1 MKKAQRNCLTATLLM
16 GMMFLAA
23 IFTLQ
28 GALLTSL
35 ISHYSVAESI
45 QGFASSAA
53 SVGGVVALVS
63 SFFLIGKLSKLLLLR
78 LAVATCAVFLALLKV
93 SPVYAVFVVMWF
105 ALGIGMGYLDMLVSS
120 CMADL
125 YEGRAATRMM
135 CILHTS
141 YGIVSS
147 IVPVV
152 YAKILSSGTKWNNIY
167 LYVAGAGALLLVLFM
182 LAIRFARTQRQAEP
196 TAEQKM
202 SFRDMRRI
210 LSKGVLPG
218 LVCAMFCQGIYLGG
232 FNTWIERYV
241 SITLGSNLG
250 SLSLS
255 LMFFGVMIS
264 RLTLAF
270 APISPVKYIKFAGI
284 AAGIFLVAALP
295 FGNGTMMCI
304 GICTSGICF
313 GAFIPCTLDVGCAL
327 TPESS
332 MFATTAMMLA
342 VYLGQ
347 AVAPPI
353 IGALGAAFNLHV
365 GIAFCAAS
373 TFLCA
378 LFCRFAKLPTD
389 KKA

>member
-1 MKKAQRNCLTATLLM
+1 MRKAQRNCLTATLLM

-35 ISHYSVAESI
+35 IAHYSVAESV
-45 QGFASSAA
+45 QGFASSTA
-53 SVGGVVALVS
+53 SIGGVVALVS

-78 LAVATCAVFLALLKV
+78 LSVATCAVFLALLKV
-93 SPVYAVFVVMWF
+93 SPTYAVFVIMWF

-152 YAKILSSGTKWNNIY
+152 YGRLLSSGTKWNNIY
-167 LYVAGAGALLLVLFM
+167 LYVAAAGAVLLVLFT
-182 LAIRFARTQRQAEP
+182 LAMRYARTDKQAEP
-196 TAEQKM
+196 TAENRM
-202 SFRDMRRI
+202 SFRDMKRI
-210 LSKGVLPG
+210 LSKGVLPA
-218 LVCAMFCQGIYLGG
+218 LVCAMFCQGVYLGG
-232 FNTWIERYV
+232 FNTWIDRYV
-241 SITLGSNLG
+241 SITLGSSLG

-270 APISPVKYIKFAGI
+270 APISPVKYIRFAGL
-284 AAGIFLVAALP
+284 ASGIFLLAALP
-295 FGNGTMMCI
+295 FKSGAAMCI
-304 GICTSGICF
+304 GIFASGVCF
-313 GAFIPCTLDVGCAL
+313 GAFIPCTLDVGCAA

-347 AVAPPI
+347 AAAPPI
-353 IGALGAAFNLHV
+353 IGALGAAFSLHV
-365 GIAFCAAS
+365 GIAFCIAF
-373 TFLCA
+373 TFLCS
-378 LFCRFAKLPTD
+378 LFCGFAKLSQNVR
-389 KKA
+389 

>member
-1 MKKAQRNCLTATLLM
+1 LRKAQRNCLTATLLM

-35 ISHYSVAESI
+35 ITHYSVADSV

-53 SVGGVVALVS
+53 SFGGVVALVS

-78 LAVATCAVFLALLKV
+78 LSVATCAVFLALLKT
-93 SPVYAVFVVMWF
+93 SPTYAVFVAMWLI
-105 ALGIGMGYLDMLVSS
+105 LGFGMGYLDMLVSS

-125 YEGRAATRMM
+125 YDGRAATRMM

-147 IVPVV
+147 LVPML
-152 YAKILSSGTKWNNIY
+152 YGKLLASGTKWNNIY
-167 LYVAGAGALLLVLFM
+167 LYVAAAGAVLLVLFI
-182 LAIRFARTQRQAEP
+182 LAMRYARTNRQEEP
-196 TAEQKM
+196 TAENRM
-202 SFRDMRRI
+202 SFRDMRSI
-210 LSKGVLPG
+210 LSKGVLPA

-255 LMFFGVMIS
+255 LMFFGVMVS

-270 APISPVKYIKFAGI
+270 APINPVKYIKFAGL
-284 AAGIFLVAALP
+284 ASGLFLLAALP
-295 FGNGTMMCI
+295 FRSGIVMCI
-304 GICTSGICF
+304 GIFASGVCF

-327 TPESS
+327 TPEST

-365 GIAFCAAS
+365 GIAFCAAF
-373 TFLCA
+373 TFLCS
-378 LFCRFAKLPTD
+378 LFCKFAKLSPNIR
-389 KKA
+389 

>member
-1 MKKAQRNCLTATLLM
+1 MRKSQRNCLAAALLL

-35 ISHYSVAESI
+35 ISHYSVADSV

-53 SVGGVVALVS
+53 SAGGVVALIS
-63 SFFLIGKLSKLLLLR
+63 SLFLIGQLSKLLLLR
-78 LAVATCAVFLALLKV
+78 LAVATCAVFLALLKIAP
-93 SPVYAVFVVMWF
+93 SYALFVVMWF

-125 YEGRAATRMM
+125 FEGRAATRMM

-147 IVPVV
+147 IVPIV
-152 YAKILSSGTKWNNIY
+152 YGRMLSSGMKWNNIY
-167 LYVAGAGALLLVLFM
+167 LCVALAGFALLILFS
-182 LAIRFARTQRQAEP
+182 IVVRYARTEKQAEP
-196 TAEQKM
+196 TAERKM
-202 SFRDMRRI
+202 SFSDMRSI
-210 LSKGVLPG
+210 MSKGALLA

-232 FNTWIERYV
+232 FNTWIDRYV
-241 SITLGSNLG
+241 TFTLGSNLG

-270 APISPVKYIKFAGI
+270 ARISPVKYIRLAG
-284 AAGIFLVAALP
+284 AASGLFLLAALP
-295 FGNGTMMCI
+295 FKSGVMMCL
-304 GICTSGICF
+304 GIFASGICF
-313 GAFIPCTLDVGCAL
+313 GAFIPCTLDVGCAV

-347 AVAPPI
+347 TVAPPV
-353 IGALGAAFNLHV
+353 IGALAAAFNLHV
-365 GIAFCAAS
+365 GIGFCIAF
-373 TFLCA
+373 TFLCS
-378 LFCRFAKLPTD
+378 LFCRFAKLPED
-389 KKA
+389 VR

>member
-1 MKKAQRNCLTATLLM
+1 MTKAQRNCLTAALLM

-35 ISHYSVAESI
+35 ITHYAVADSI

-53 SVGGVVALVS
+53 SIGGVAALIS

-78 LAVATCAVFLALLKV
+78 LSVATCVVFLVLLKL
-93 SPVYAVFVVMWF
+93 SPGYALFVAMWF

-147 IVPVV
+147 LVPVL
-152 YAKILSSGTKWNNIY
+152 YGRLLASGTKWNNIY
-167 LYVAGAGALLLVLFM
+167 LYVAAAGAVLLVLFIIAM
-182 LAIRFARTQRQAEP
+182 RYARTDRQAEP
-196 TAEQKM
+196 TAENRM
-202 SFRDMRRI
+202 SFRDMRAI
-210 LSKGVLPG
+210 LSKGVLPA

-241 SITLGSNLG
+241 SVTLGSNLG

-255 LMFFGVMIS
+255 LMFFGVMLS

-270 APISPVKYIKFAGI
+270 APINPVKYIKIAGI
-284 AAGIFLVAALP
+284 ASGLFLLASLP
-295 FGNGTMMCI
+295 FKSGAIMCI
-304 GICTSGICF
+304 GIFASGACF
-313 GAFIPCTLDVGCAL
+313 GAFIPCALDVGCAA
-327 TPESS
+327 TPEST

-365 GIAFCAAS
+365 GIAFCVAF
-373 TFLCA
+373 TFLCS
-378 LFCRFAKLPTD
+378 LFCSFAKLSGS
-389 KKA
+389 KR

>member
-1 MKKAQRNCLTATLLM
+1 
-16 GMMFLAA
+16 
-23 IFTLQ
+23 
-28 GALLTSL
+28 
-35 ISHYSVAESI
+35 
-45 QGFASSAA
+45 
-53 SVGGVVALVS
+53 
-63 SFFLIGKLSKLLLLR
+63 
-78 LAVATCAVFLALLKV
+78 
-93 SPVYAVFVVMWF
+93 
-105 ALGIGMGYLDMLVSS
+105 MLVSS

-152 YAKILSSGTKWNNIY
+152 YGHLLTSGTMWNNIY
-167 LYVAGAGALLLVLFM
+167 LYVAAAGAVLLVLFT
-182 LAIRFARTQRQAEP
+182 LAMRYARTGKQDEP
-196 TAEQKM
+196 TAENRM
-202 SFRDMRRI
+202 SFRDMKVI

-218 LVCAMFCQGIYLGG
+218 LICAMFCQGIYLGG
-232 FNTWIERYV
+232 FNTWIDRYV

-270 APISPVKYIKFAGI
+270 VPISPVKYIRYAGVI
-284 AAGIFLVAALP
+284 TGLFLLAALP
-295 FGNGTMMCI
+295 FKNGIIMCI
-304 GICTSGICF
+304 GMCASGVCF

-347 AVAPPI
+347 AVAPPV

-365 GIAFCAAS
+365 GIIFCIAF
-373 TFLCA
+373 TFLCS
-378 LFCRFAKLPTD
+378 LFCRFAKLPGNTR
-389 KKA
+389 

>member
-1 MKKAQRNCLTATLLM
+1 MKKIQRNCLTATLLM

-35 ISHYSVAESI
+35 ISHYSVAESV

-63 SFFLIGKLSKLLLLR
+63 SFFLIGKLSTLLLLR
-78 LAVATCAVFLALLKV
+78 LSVAACAVFLALLKV
-93 SPVYAVFVVMWF
+93 APVYAVFVAMWF
-105 ALGIGMGYLDMLVSS
+105 ALGVGMGYLDMLVSS

-147 IVPVV
+147 VVPMV
-152 YAKILSSGTKWNNIY
+152 YSRLLASGTEWNNIY
-167 LYVAGAGALLLVLFM
+167 LYVAAAGALLLVLFT
-182 LAIRFARTQRQAEP
+182 LAMRFARSGIQSEP
-196 TAEQKM
+196 TAERHL

-210 LSKGVLPG
+210 LSKGVLPA
-218 LVCAMFCQGIYLGG
+218 LVGAMFCQGVYLGG
-232 FNTWIERYV
+232 FNTWIDRYV
-241 SITLGSNLG
+241 SITLSSDLG

-255 LMFFGVMIS
+255 LMFFGVMLS

-270 APISPVKYIKFAGI
+270 APIPPVKYIRYAGL
-284 AAGIFLVAALP
+284 ASGCFLLAALP
-295 FGNGTMMCI
+295 FQSGVIMCI
-304 GICTSGICF
+304 GIFLSGACF

-347 AVAPPI
+347 AVAPPV
-353 IGALGAAFNLHV
+353 IGALGAAFNLHA
-365 GIAFCAAS
+365 GILFCIAF
-373 TFLCA
+373 TFLCS
-378 LFCRFAKLPTD
+378 LCCRFAKLPEGMR
-389 KKA
+389 

>member
-1 MKKAQRNCLTATLLM
+1 MKTAQRNCLTAALLL

-35 ISHYSVAESI
+35 IAHYGVTDSV
-45 QGFASSAA
+45 QGFASSAM
-53 SVGGVVALVS
+53 SIGGVVALVS

-78 LAVATCAVFLALLKV
+78 IAVGICAVFLALLKV
-93 SPVYAVFVVMWF
+93 SPTFAVFVIMWF

-152 YAKILSSGTKWNNIY
+152 YGKLLDSGVKWNNVY
-167 LYVAGAGALLLVLFM
+167 LYVAAVGTALLVFFAFAM
-182 LAIRFARTQRQAEP
+182 RFARANVQNEP
-196 TAEQKM
+196 TAENRM
-202 SFRDMRRI
+202 SFRDMCRV
-210 LSKGVLPG
+210 LSKGVLPA

-241 SITLGSNLG
+241 SVTLGSSLG

-255 LMFFGVMIS
+255 LMFFGVMVS

-270 APISPVKYIKFAGI
+270 APISPVKYIRFAGV
-284 AAGIFLVAALP
+284 ASGLFLLAALP
-295 FGNGTMMCI
+295 FKNGTIMCI
-304 GICTSGICF
+304 GMCASGICF

-347 AVAPPI
+347 AVAPPV
-353 IGALGAAFNLHV
+353 IGALGAAFSLHV
-365 GIAFCAAS
+365 GIAFCIAF
-373 TFLCA
+373 TLLCS
-378 LFCRFAKLPTD
+378 LFCRFAKLNGSVR
-389 KKA
+389 

>member
-35 ISHYSVAESI
+35 IAHYNVTDTV
-45 QGFASSAA
+45 QGFASSAM

-78 LAVATCAVFLALLKV
+78 LAVGTCAVFLALLKV
-93 SPVYAVFVVMWF
+93 SPAFAVFVVMWF

-147 IVPVV
+147 IVPVI
-152 YAKILSSGTKWNNIY
+152 YGKLLSSGTKWNNIY
-167 LYVAGAGALLLVLFM
+167 LYVAAAGAALVVLFTV
-182 LAIRFARTQRQAEP
+182 AVRFARTSKQEEP
-196 TAEQKM
+196 TAENRMTFK
-202 SFRDMRRI
+202 DMRRI
-210 LSKGVLPG
+210 MSKGVLPA

-241 SITLGSNLG
+241 SVTLGSDLG

-270 APISPVKYIKFAGI
+270 APIPPVKYIKYAGI
-284 AAGIFLVAALP
+284 VSGLFLLAALP
-295 FGNGTMMCI
+295 FKNGIVMCI
-304 GICTSGICF
+304 GMCASGICF

-347 AVAPPI
+347 AVAPPV
-353 IGALGAAFNLHV
+353 IGALGAAFSLHV
-365 GIAFCAAS
+365 GIAFCIAF
-373 TFLCA
+373 TFLCS
-378 LFCRFAKLPTD
+378 LFCKFAKLND
-389 KKA
+389 AVH

>member
-1 MKKAQRNCLTATLLM
+1 M

-35 ISHYSVAESI
+35 ITHYSVADSV
-45 QGFASSAA
+45 QGFASSTA
-53 SVGGVVALVS
+53 SIGGVVALIS

-78 LAVATCAVFLALLKV
+78 LSVATCAVFLALLKV
-93 SPVYAVFVVMWF
+93 SPTYAVFVVMWF
-105 ALGIGMGYLDMLVSS
+105 GLGIGMGYLDMLVSS

-147 IVPVV
+147 VVPVV
-152 YAKILSSGTKWNNIY
+152 YGRLLDCGIRWNNIY
-167 LYVAGAGALLLVLFM
+167 LYVAAAGVVLLVLFT
-182 LAIRFARTQRQAEP
+182 LAMRYARTDRQSEP
-196 TAEQKM
+196 TAESKL
-202 SFRDMRRI
+202 SFADMRRI
-210 LSKGVLPG
+210 MSKGVLPA

-270 APISPVKYIKFAGI
+270 APISPVKYIRFAGL
-284 AAGIFLVAALP
+284 ASGIFLLAAMP
-295 FGNGTMMCI
+295 FRNGAIMCA
-304 GICTSGICF
+304 GMFASGVCF
-313 GAFIPCTLDVGCAL
+313 GAFIPCTLDVGCAA

-353 IGALGAAFNLHV
+353 IGALGAAFSLHAGIV
-365 GIAFCAAS
+365 FCIAF
-373 TFLCA
+373 TLLCS
-378 LFCRFAKLPTD
+378 LFCRFAKLHT
-389 KKA
+389 

>member
-1 MKKAQRNCLTATLLM
+1 MRKAQRNCLTVALLL

-35 ISHYSVAESI
+35 IDHYSVADSV

-53 SVGGVVALVS
+53 SVGGVAALVS

-78 LAVATCAVFLALLKV
+78 LAVATCAVFMALLRI
-93 SPVYAVFVVMWF
+93 SPSYAVFVAVWF
-105 ALGIGMGYLDMLVSS
+105 ALGIGMGFLDMLVSS

-141 YGIVSS
+141 YGVVSS
-147 IVPVV
+147 LVPML
-152 YAKILSSGTKWNNIY
+152 YGHLLSAGTRWNNIY
-167 LYVAGAGALLLVLFM
+167 IYVAAVGAVLLVFLSF
-182 LAIRFARTQRQAEP
+182 AIRYARTSRQAEP
-196 TAEQKM
+196 TAERRL
-202 SFRDMRRI
+202 SFGEMKGI
-210 LSKGVLPG
+210 MSKGVLPA

-241 SITLGSNLG
+241 SITLGSDLG

-255 LMFFGVMIS
+255 LMFLGVMIS

-270 APISPVKYIKFAGI
+270 APVSPVKYIRFAGA
-284 AAGIFLVAALP
+284 AAGLFLLAALP
-295 FGNGTMMCI
+295 FRSGAIMC
-304 GICTSGICF
+304 GGVFLSGICF
-313 GAFIPCTLDVGCAL
+313 GAFIPCTLDVGCAA
-327 TPESS
+327 TPEST

-353 IGALGAAFNLHV
+353 IGALGAAFSLHAGV
-365 GIAFCAAS
+365 AFCVVF
-373 TFLCA
+373 TFLCS
-378 LFCRFAKLPTD
+378 LFCRFAKLPGD
-389 KKA
+389 LR

>member
-1 MKKAQRNCLTATLLM
+1 MRKAQRNCLTVTLLM

-35 ISHYSVAESI
+35 IAHYGVADSV
-45 QGFASSAA
+45 QGFASSAM
-53 SVGGVVALVS
+53 SVGGVVALMS

-78 LAVATCAVFLALLKV
+78 LAVGTCAVFLALLKV
-93 SPVYAVFVVMWF
+93 SPTFALFVAMWF

-147 IVPVV
+147 IVPVI
-152 YAKILSSGTKWNNIY
+152 YGKLLSSGTKWNNIY
-167 LYVAGAGALLLVLFM
+167 LYVAAAGAVLVVLFTI
-182 LAIRFARTQRQAEP
+182 AVRFARTSKQEEP
-196 TAEQKM
+196 TAENRM
-202 SFRDMRRI
+202 TFRDMRRI
-210 LSKGVLPG
+210 MSKGVLPA

-241 SITLGSNLG
+241 SVTLGSNLG

-270 APISPVKYIKFAGI
+270 APIPPVKYIKYAGI
-284 AAGIFLVAALP
+284 VSGIFLMAAMP
-295 FGNGTMMCI
+295 FKNGVMMCI
-304 GICTSGICF
+304 GMCASGICF

-347 AVAPPI
+347 AVAPPV
-353 IGALGAAFNLHV
+353 IGALGAAFSLHV
-365 GIAFCAAS
+365 GIAFCIAF
-373 TFLCA
+373 TFLCS
-378 LFCRFAKLPTD
+378 LFCRFAKLSED
-389 KKA
+389 MR

>member
-1 MKKAQRNCLTATLLM
+1 MKKAQRNCLTVTLLL

-35 ISHYSVAESI
+35 IAHYNVSDSV

-53 SVGGVVALVS
+53 SIGGVVALVS

-78 LAVATCAVFLALLKV
+78 LAVAACALFLALLKL
-93 SPVYAVFVVMWF
+93 SPTFALFVAMWF

-152 YAKILSSGTKWNNIY
+152 YGGMLSSGIMWNNIY
-167 LYVAGAGALLLVLFM
+167 LYVAAAGAALLVLFIFAM
-182 LAIRFARTQRQAEP
+182 RYARTDKREEP
-196 TAEQKM
+196 TAENRL
-202 SFRDMRRI
+202 SLGDMRRI
-210 LSKGVLPG
+210 MSKGVLPA

-241 SITLGSNLG
+241 SVTLGSSLG

-255 LMFFGVMIS
+255 LMFFGVMLS
-264 RLTLAF
+264 RLILAF
-270 APISPVKYIKFAGI
+270 APISPVKYIRYAGI
-284 AAGIFLVAALP
+284 ASGMFLLAALP
-295 FGNGTMMCI
+295 FKSGLIMCI
-304 GICTSGICF
+304 GMCASGICF

-347 AVAPPI
+347 AVAPPV
-353 IGALGAAFNLHV
+353 IGALGAAFSLHA
-365 GIAFCAAS
+365 GIAFCIAF
-373 TFLCA
+373 TFLCS
-378 LFCRFAKLPTD
+378 LFCRFARLNGN
-389 KKA
+389 AR

>member
-1 MKKAQRNCLTATLLM
+1 MKNSQRYMLTAALLM

-35 ISHYSVAESI
+35 ITHYSVAESV

-53 SVGGVVALVS
+53 SIGGVVALIS

-78 LAVATCAVFLALLKV
+78 LSVATCAVFLVLLKI
-93 SPVYAVFVVMWF
+93 SPVYSVFVLMWF

-125 YEGRAATRMM
+125 YDGRAATRMM

-147 IVPVV
+147 IVPVI
-152 YAKILSSGTKWNNIY
+152 YGRILASGTMWNNIY
-167 LYVAGAGALLLVLFM
+167 LYVAAAGIALLVFFM
-182 LAIRFARTQRQAEP
+182 FAMRYARSNHQAEP
-196 TAEQKM
+196 TAENRM
-202 SFRDMRRI
+202 TFADMRRI
-210 LSKGVLPG
+210 LSKGVLPA

-232 FNTWIERYV
+232 FNTWIDRYV
-241 SITLGSNLG
+241 SVTLGSSLG

-270 APISPVKYIKFAGI
+270 APIPPVKYIRIAGFAS
-284 AAGIFLVAALP
+284 GIFLLAALP
-295 FGNGTMMCI
+295 FQSGVAMCI
-304 GICTSGICF
+304 GIFASGVCF
-313 GAFIPCTLDVGCAL
+313 GAFIPCTLDAGCAA

-347 AVAPPI
+347 AVAPPM

-365 GIAFCAAS
+365 GIVFCIAFTLMCS
-373 TFLCA
+373 
-378 LFCRFAKLPTD
+378 LFCRFAKLPE
-389 KKA
+389 KN

>member
-1 MKKAQRNCLTATLLM
+1 MKKAQRNCLTVTLLL

-35 ISHYSVAESI
+35 IAHYNVSDSV

-53 SVGGVVALVS
+53 SIGGVVALVS

-78 LAVATCAVFLALLKV
+78 LAVAACALFLALLKL
-93 SPVYAVFVVMWF
+93 SPTFALFVAMWF

-152 YAKILSSGTKWNNIY
+152 YGGMLSSGIMWNNIY
-167 LYVAGAGALLLVLFM
+167 LYVAAAGAALLVLFIFAM
-182 LAIRFARTQRQAEP
+182 RYARTDKREEP
-196 TAEQKM
+196 TAENRL
-202 SFRDMRRI
+202 SLGDMRRI
-210 LSKGVLPG
+210 MSKGVLPA

-241 SITLGSNLG
+241 SVTLGSSLG

-255 LMFFGVMIS
+255 LMFFGVMLS
-264 RLTLAF
+264 RLILAF
-270 APISPVKYIKFAGI
+270 APISPVKYIRYAGI
-284 AAGIFLVAALP
+284 ASGMFLLAALP
-295 FGNGTMMCI
+295 FKSGLIMCI
-304 GICTSGICF
+304 GMCASGICF

-347 AVAPPI
+347 AVAPPV
-353 IGALGAAFNLHV
+353 IGALGAAFGLHA
-365 GIAFCAAS
+365 G
-373 TFLCA
+373 
-378 LFCRFAKLPTD
+378 
-389 KKA
+389 

>member
-1 MKKAQRNCLTATLLM
+1 MRDTQRYCLTAVLLM

-35 ISHYSVAESI
+35 IAHYEVADSV

-53 SVGGVVALVS
+53 SIGGVVALVS
-63 SFFLIGKLSKLLLLR
+63 SFFLIGKLPKLLLLR
-78 LAVATCAVFLALLKV
+78 LAVATCAVFLALMKV
-93 SPVYAVFVVMWF
+93 SPTFAVFVVMWF

-120 CMADL
+120 CMSDL

-141 YGIVSS
+141 YGIISS
-147 IVPVV
+147 LVPVIYGNLLDKGV
-152 YAKILSSGTKWNNIY
+152 FWNNIY
-167 LYVAGAGALLLVLFM
+167 LYVAAAGAVLLLLFIF
-182 LAIRFARTQRQAEP
+182 AIRYARTDKKDEP
-196 TAEQKM
+196 TAENRLTF
-202 SFRDMRRI
+202 SDMRTIMSR
-210 LSKGVLPG
+210 GVLPA

-232 FNTWIERYV
+232 FNTWIDRYV
-241 SITLGSNLG
+241 SVTLGSDLG

-264 RLTLAF
+264 QLTLAF
-270 APISPVKYIKFAGI
+270 APVSPVKYIKYAGL
-284 AAGIFLVAALP
+284 AAGIFLLAAMPFKNGVA
-295 FGNGTMMCI
+295 MCV
-304 GICTSGICF
+304 GMVLSGVCF
-313 GAFIPCTLDVGCAL
+313 GAFIPCTLDVGCAA

-347 AVAPPI
+347 AVAPPV

-365 GIAFCAAS
+365 GIVFCIIF
-373 TFLCA
+373 TFLCSV
-378 LFCRFAKLPTD
+378 FCKFAKLPANTQ
-389 KKA
+389 

>member
-1 MKKAQRNCLTATLLM
+1 MKKSQRFSLTASLLL
-16 GMMFLAA
+16 GMMFLAS

-28 GALLTSL
+28 GSLLTSL
-35 ISHYSVAESI
+35 ITHYSVSDSV
-45 QGFASSAA
+45 QGFASSTA
-53 SVGGVVALVS
+53 SIGGVMALVS
-63 SFFLIGKLSKLLLLR
+63 SFFLIGKMSKLLLLR
-78 LAVATCAVFLALLKV
+78 LSVATCAVFLALLKL
-93 SPVYAVFVVMWF
+93 SPTYVVFVIVWF

-147 IVPVV
+147 VVPMI
-152 YAKILSSGTKWNNIY
+152 YGHILTSGIKWNNIY
-167 LYVAGAGALLLVLFM
+167 LFVATAGVLLFALFSLVV
-182 LAIRFARTQRQAEP
+182 RYARTGRQAEP
-196 TAEQKM
+196 TAENKM
-202 SFRDMRRI
+202 SLKDMRTV
-210 LSKGVLPG
+210 LSKGVLPA

-241 SITLGSNLG
+241 SVTLESNLG

-255 LMFFGVMIS
+255 MMFLGVMIS

-270 APISPVKYIKFAGI
+270 APISPVKYIRFAGL
-284 AAGIFLVAALP
+284 ASGVFLLAVLP
-295 FGNGTMMCI
+295 FRSGAAMCI
-304 GICTSGICF
+304 GIFASGVSF
-313 GAFIPCTLDVGCAL
+313 GAFIPCTLDVGCAA

-365 GIAFCAAS
+365 GIAFCIVFTLMCS
-373 TFLCA
+373 
-378 LFCRFAKLPTD
+378 LFCRFAKLSE
-389 KKA
+389 AEG

>member
-1 MKKAQRNCLTATLLM
+1 MKKIQRNCLTVTLLM

-35 ISHYSVAESI
+35 ISHYSVVESV

-78 LAVATCAVFLALLKV
+78 LSVATCAVFLALLKV
-93 SPVYAVFVVMWF
+93 SPAYAVFVAMWF
-105 ALGIGMGYLDMLVSS
+105 ALGVGMGYLDMLVSS

-152 YAKILSSGTKWNNIY
+152 YSKILASGTQWNNIY
-167 LYVAGAGALLLVLFM
+167 LYVAAAGALLLILFT
-182 LAIRFARTQRQAEP
+182 LAMRFARSGLQTEP
-196 TAEQKM
+196 TAEQRL
-202 SFRDMRRI
+202 SLRDMRKI
-210 LSKGVLPG
+210 LSKGVLPA

-232 FNTWIERYV
+232 FNTWIDRYV

-255 LMFFGVMIS
+255 LMFFGVMLS

-270 APISPVKYIKFAGI
+270 APIPPVKYIRYAGL
-284 AAGIFLVAALP
+284 ASGLFLLAALP
-295 FGNGTMMCI
+295 FQNGAIMCA
-304 GICTSGICF
+304 GVFLSGVCF
-313 GAFIPCTLDVGCAL
+313 GAFIPCTLDAGCAL

-347 AVAPPI
+347 AVAPPVI
-353 IGALGAAFNLHV
+353 AALGAAFNLHV
-365 GIAFCAAS
+365 GILFCIAF
-373 TFLCA
+373 TFLCS
-378 LFCRFAKLPTD
+378 LFCRFAKLPD
-389 KKA
+389 NMR